1 MAPEQPTSYGQ
12 EEAAY
17 GARETSLSAVFGFPL
32 LQVFNAAEQ
41 AVERQSLTTLMSSA
55 SNGLLVARPPFS
67 LLNLG
72 RRVNLTFSPAPTAP
86 GSPEKGEATLVRATY
101 THGLVSF
108 EDRYAR
114 LSLLSDLFRST
125 LLQLEAG
132 NVAREAAKAKAAPQA
147 DPQVAPQAAPQVA
160 PPAAPRR
167 AAPPTQEKSPVEA
180 APPPYPT
187 LNELRAKARLEQK
200 ARRGLPAEVAGKEEF
215 LGENPEGFRL
225 PARFRARRIFWF
237 ALGMVLAVVAMILLS
252 LSSR

>member
-12 EEAAY
+12 EEAVY

-32 LQVFNAAEQ
+32 PQVFNAMEQ
-41 AVERQSLTTLMSSA
+41 AVERQGLSALMSSA

-72 RRVNLTFSPAPTAP
+72 RRVNVTFSPAPATA
-86 GSPEKGEATLVRATY
+86 GSPAKDEATLVRAIY

-132 NVAREAAKAKAAPQA
+132 SVAREAAQSQAMPQ
-147 DPQVAPQAAPQVA
+147 DAPQAAPRRTA
-160 PPAAPRR
+160 PPARE
-167 AAPPTQEKSPVEA
+167 EKPAEEDSPHA
-180 APPPYPT
+180 YPT
-187 LNELRAKARLEQK
+187 LNELRAKDRLEQK
-200 ARRGLPAEVAGKEEF
+200 ARRGLPAEAVGEEEF
-215 LGENPEGFRL
+215 LGESPEGFRL
-225 PARFRARRIFWF
+225 PAKFKARRVFWF
-237 ALGMVLAVVAMILLS
+237 ALGVVLAVVAMVLLS